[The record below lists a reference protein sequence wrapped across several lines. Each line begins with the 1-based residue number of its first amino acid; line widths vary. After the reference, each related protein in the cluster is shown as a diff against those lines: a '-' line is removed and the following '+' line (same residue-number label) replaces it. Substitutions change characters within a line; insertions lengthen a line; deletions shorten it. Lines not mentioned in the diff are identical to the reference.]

1 MATTGPTTAQLKA
14 NVMFKRGTQSSFN
27 NLSTYQDGCF
37 YLTTDSH
44 RLYIGTGNNKA
55 DLVSQSVIT
64 YPNWASIEALS
75 NSSSSSYAPGLCS
88 EGQFYYAKAEN
99 ILCTYSNG
107 KWIQINPDHNDDH
120 DTYVKSVSVAKSNTN
135 TVNGKQLVYDVKI
148 TQAQKDLKGNT
159 ERALPEVSGQ
169 LTISAA
175 DLDQIATHTNVG
187 MQAEKSDSKVYLKNS
202 GTGANTAAKVELAGG
217 GSVSVSTDSSNKI
230 TISGVDTTYSLNTT
244 TNTTGAKVNLQNQNG
259 LPAGSFAVEVDGNAL
274 TVNSNTPGKDGFI
287 KLAHAKPLTSNASYT
302 PADAKID
309 ASGNVKLLMPTVSV
323 NEYGHVTAVGI
334 QDVTLPRDKNI
345 KVSSVSAD
353 NSGKITIKIKDEN
366 TGIEKDPAVS
376 GQDLYHVI
384 TVDGTK
390 KTVYNQGD
398 LGAFYSSAE
407 VDTLITN
414 AKSEMN
420 AMTYCGTT
428 TNSKF
433 VQIKGPQKGDTYKAA
448 ESFTIGSG
456 SNVVNVN
463 TGDLIIYNGA
473 DVAAGTAGDT
483 AKWEV
488 VPSGDDIDTTYKMQL
503 DGTTIQLKNEVNNNI
518 AGQVEVKGANGIS
531 VTNSGGLRLSIG
543 HANTITAGSAS
554 GTGLDSNRRFTIP
567 TINYDK
573 HGHITGLGPETTIE
587 LPAGK
592 DTTYTFGSN
601 AANKEVS
608 LKNSNGVAT
617 GSLRFTSTDNSFAVS
632 MTNEH
637 TDQPV
642 VDLKLAKLDRHDSD
656 STTNVSYSPLTGGN
670 AQTFTVAKANVDAY
684 GRVTGFVNQTITLNT
699 DLLTYNVSTNVD
711 NNENTLSVESSLTR
725 KNTTA
730 QSKYVKVKS
739 DSLTFSNAENAED
752 TVSVDLVW
760 GTF

>member
-1 MATTGPTTAQLKA
+1 MATTGPTTSASLKA

-64 YPNWASIEALS
+64 YDNWAAIEALS
-75 NSSSSSYAPGLCS
+75 NSAPGLCS

-120 DTYVKSVSVAKSNTN
+120 DTYVKSVSVAKNTAD
-135 TVNGKQLVYDVKI
+135 TVKGKKLVYDVKI

-159 ERALPEVSGQ
+159 ETEGDPAEVSGQ

-187 MQAEKSDSKVYLKNS
+187 MEAENSGSKVYLKNS
-202 GTGANTAAKVELAGG
+202 GTGANTAAKVELAGR

-259 LPAGSFAVEVDGNAL
+259 LPAGSFAVEVDGKAL
-274 TVNSNTPGKDGFI
+274 TVESNTPGENGFI

-302 PADAKID
+302 PHDATKD
-309 ASGNVKLLMPTVSV
+309 ASGNVTLLMPTVSV
-323 NEYGHVTAVGI
+323 NEYGHVTAVGT
-334 QDVTLPRDKNI
+334 QNVTLPKDKDT
-345 KVSSVSAD
+345 KVSAVTAD
-353 NSGKITIKIKDEN
+353 SNGKIIVTMITNEE
-366 TGIEKDPAVS
+366 TGTEKVVDSKEQV
-376 GQDLYHVI
+376 LYHEI
-384 TVDGTK
+384 TVDDTK
-390 KTVYNQGD
+390 KKVYNQGD
-398 LGAFYSSAE
+398 LGTFYSSNK
-407 VDTLITN
+407 VRDLITA

-433 VQIKGPQKGDTYKAA
+433 GQIKGPQKGDTYKAA

-456 SNVVNVN
+456 SSVVNVN

-473 DVAAGTAGDT
+473 DVAAGTAGDIT
-483 AKWEV
+483 KWEV

-503 DGTTIQLKNEVNNNI
+503 DDTTIQLKNEVNNNI
-518 AGQVEVKGANGIS
+518 AGQVAVKGTNGIS
-531 VTNSGGLRLSIG
+531 VTNSGGLSIG
-543 HANTITAGSAS
+543 HANTITAGSVAGEKS
-554 GTGLDSNRRFTIP
+554 EDNRSFSIP
-567 TINYDK
+567 TIQYDGY
-573 HGHITGLGPETTIE
+573 GHITKAGTTTIE
-587 LPAGK
+587 FPVDK
-592 DTTYTFGSN
+592 DTTYTFGSD
-601 AANKEVS
+601 AENKKVS
-608 LKNSNGVAT
+608 LKNSNGNVT
-617 GSLRFTSTDNSFAVS
+617 GSLQFKSSDNSFAVS
-632 MTNEH
+632 MTNAH

-642 VDLKLAKLDRHDSD
+642 VDLKLATVRQNDS
-656 STTNVSYSPLTGGN
+656 SATNVSYSPLSGGN
-670 AQTFTVAKANVDAY
+670 SQVFTVAKANVDAY

-699 DLLTYNVSTNVD
+699 DQLTYDVSTNVD
-711 NNENTLSVESSLTR
+711 NNTLSVESSLTR
-725 KNTTA
+725 NNTIA
-730 QSKYVKVKS
+730 QSKFVKVKS
-739 DSLTFSNAENAED
+739 DSLTFSNAEDAED

>member
-1 MATTGPTTAQLKA
+1 MATTGPTTASLKA

-55 DLVSQSVIT
+55 NLVSQSVIT
-64 YPNWASIEALS
+64 YDNWAAIEALS
-75 NSSSSSYAPGLCS
+75 NKSSSSYAPGLCS

-120 DTYVKSVSVAKSNTN
+120 DTYVKSVRVTKNAAN

-159 ERALPEVSGQ
+159 EGDPKEVSGQ

-187 MQAEKSDSKVYLKNS
+187 MEAEKSSTSQVYLKNS
-202 GTGANTAAKVELAGG
+202 GTGADAAKKVELAGG

-230 TISGVDTTYSLNTT
+230 TLSGVDTTYSLNTT
-244 TNTTGAKVNLQNQNG
+244 TNTTVAKVSLQNQNG
-259 LPAGSFAVEVDGNAL
+259 LPAGSFAVEVDGKAL
-274 TVNSNTPGKDGFI
+274 TVESNTPGEDGYI

-309 ASGNVKLLMPTVSV
+309 NQGNVKLSMPTVSV

-456 SNVVNVN
+456 SSVVNVN
-463 TGDLIIYNGA
+463 TGDLIIYNGD
-473 DVAAGTAGDT
+473 DVAAGTAGNT
-483 AKWEV
+483 AEWEV
-488 VPSGDDIDTTYKMQL
+488 VPSGDDIDTTYNMSL
-503 DGTTIQLKNEVNNNI
+503 DGTTIKLNNLVTSNT
-518 AGQVEVKGANGIS
+518 AGTVAVKGADGIS
-531 VTNSGGLRLSIG
+531 VKNDGGLSIG
-543 HANTITAGSAS
+543 HTNTVTAGSAS
-554 GTGLDSNRRFTIP
+554 GTQSGRQFTIP

-573 HGHITGLGPETTIE
+573 YGHITGQGPATTIE
-587 LPAGK
+587 FPADK
-592 DTTYTFGSN
+592 DTTYTFSSD
-601 AANKEVS
+601 AANKKVS
-608 LKNSNGVAT
+608 LKNSSEVVT
-617 GSLRFTSTDNSFAVS
+617 GSLQFTTSDNSFVVS
-632 MTNEH
+632 MSNT
-637 TDQPV
+637 TAAQPV
-642 VDLKLAKLDRHDSD
+642 VDLKLATVTQSNSA
-656 STTNVSYSPLTGGN
+656 STSNVSYSPLTGGN
-670 AQTFTVAKANVDAY
+670 AQAFTVAKAKVDAY
-684 GRVTGFVNQTITLNT
+684 GRVTGFENQTITLNT
-699 DLLTYNVSTNVD
+699 DQLTYDVSTNVSG
-711 NNENTLSVESSLTR
+711 NILSVNSSLTN
-725 KNTTA
+725 KAGTA
-730 QSKYVKVKS
+730 QSKTVKVKS
-739 DSLTFSNAENAED
+739 DSLAFSKAED

>member
-1 MATTGPTTAQLKA
+1 MA
-14 NVMFKRGTQSSFN
+14 NVMFKRGTQSGFN

-44 RLYIGTGNNKA
+44 RLYIGTGSNKA

-64 YPNWASIEALS
+64 YPNWAAIEALS
-75 NSSSSSYAPGLCS
+75 NKSSSSYAPGLCS

-120 DTYVKSVSVAKSNTN
+120 DTYVKSVRVAKNTAD
-135 TVNGKQLVYDVKI
+135 TVKGKKLVYDVKI

-159 ERALPEVSGQ
+159 ETEGDPAEVSGQ

-175 DLDQIATHTNVG
+175 DLDQIATYTNVG
-187 MQAEKSDSKVYLKNS
+187 MEAENSGSKVYLKNS
-202 GTGANTAAKVELAGG
+202 GTGADAAKKVELAGG

-230 TISGVDTTYSLNTT
+230 TISGIDTTYSLNTT

-259 LPAGSFAVEVDGNAL
+259 LPAGSFAVEVDGKAL
-274 TVNSNTPGKDGFI
+274 TVESNTPSKDGFI
-287 KLAHAKPLTSNASYT
+287 KLAHAKSLTSDASYT
-302 PADAKID
+302 PTDATKG
-309 ASGNVKLLMPTVSV
+309 AYGNVTLSMPTVSI
-323 NEYGHVTAVGI
+323 NEYGHVTAVGVQNI
-334 QDVTLPRDKNI
+334 ALPRDKDT
-345 KVSSVSAD
+345 KVSAVSAD
-353 NSGKITIKIKDEN
+353 NSGKITVKIKDDH
-366 TGIEKDPAVS
+366 TPIEKSVVS

-384 TVDGTK
+384 TVDGTE

-448 ESFTIGSG
+448 ESFIIGSG
-456 SNVVNVN
+456 NNAVNVN
-463 TGDLIIYNGA
+463 TGDLIICNGA
-473 DVAAGTAGDT
+473 DVAAGNSGDT
-483 AKWEV
+483 SKWEV
-488 VPSGDDIDTTYKMQL
+488 IPSGDDIDTTYEMLL
-503 DGTTIQLKNEVNNNI
+503 DETTIKLKNEVNNNI
-518 AGQVEVKGANGIS
+518 AGQVAVKGTNGIS
-531 VTNSGGLRLSIG
+531 VTNSGGLSIG

-573 HGHITGLGPETTIE
+573 HGHITGLGPATTIE
-587 LPAGK
+587 LPADK
-592 DTTYTFGSN
+592 DTTYTFSSD
-601 AANKEVS
+601 AANNKVS
-608 LKNSNGVAT
+608 LKSSNGTET
-617 GSLRFTSTDNSFAVS
+617 GSLKFESSDNSFVVS
-632 MTNEH
+632 MSNT
-637 TDQPV
+637 TAAQPV

-656 STTNVSYSPLTGGN
+656 STTNVSYSPLSNGD
-670 AQTFTVAKANVDAY
+670 AQKFTVAKANVDAY

-699 DLLTYNVSTNVD
+699 DLLTYNVLTNVA
-711 NNENTLSVESSLTR
+711 NNTLSVESSLTR

-730 QSKYVKVKS
+730 QSKFVKVKS
-739 DSLTFSNAENAED
+739 DSLAFSKTENED
-752 TVSVDLVW
+752 VVSVDLVW

>member
-1 MATTGPTTAQLKA
+1 MA

-64 YPNWASIEALS
+64 YDNWAAIEALS
-75 NSSSSSYAPGLCS
+75 NSAPGLCS

-120 DTYVKSVSVAKSNTN
+120 DTYVKSVSVAKNTAD
-135 TVNGKQLVYDVKI
+135 TVNGKKLVYDVKI
-148 TQAQKDLKGNT
+148 TQAQKDLKRNSEGAPT
-159 ERALPEVSGQ
+159 EVSGK

-187 MQAEKSDSKVYLKNS
+187 MEAEKNDSKVYLKNS
-202 GTGANTAAKVELAGG
+202 GTGANTAKKVELVGG

-244 TNTTGAKVNLQNQNG
+244 TNTTGAKANLQNKDG
-259 LPAGSFAVEVDGNAL
+259 ATKGSFAVEVDDIAL
-274 TVNSNTPGKDGFI
+274 KVESKTAGENGSI
-287 KLAHAKPLTSNASYT
+287 KLAHAKSLPSAASYT
-302 PADAKID
+302 PKDATTD
-309 ASGNVKLLMPTVSV
+309 ASGNVTLSMPTVSV
-323 NEYGHVTAVGI
+323 NEYGHVTAVGT
-334 QDVTLPRDKNI
+334 QNVALPRDKDT
-345 KVSSVSAD
+345 KVTSVSAD
-353 NSGKITIKIKDEN
+353 NSGKITVKIKDEH
-366 TGIEKDPAVS
+366 TTAETSVVSKEAV
-376 GQDLYHVI
+376 LYNKI
-384 TVDGTK
+384 TVNGAE
-390 KTVYNQGD
+390 KTVYNQGN
-398 LGAFYSSAE
+398 LGAFYSSDK
-407 VDTLITN
+407 VDTLIRA
-414 AKSEMN
+414 AKAEMN
-420 AMTYCGTT
+420 AMTYCGAITK
-428 TNSKF
+428 NKF
-433 VQIKGPQKGDTYKAA
+433 GEIKGPQKGDTYKAA

-456 SNVVNVN
+456 SSAVNVD

-483 AKWEV
+483 TKWEV
-488 VPSGDDIDTTYKMQL
+488 VPSGDDIDTTYNMSL
-503 DGTTIQLKNEVNNNI
+503 DGTTIKLNNLVTSNT
-518 AGQVEVKGANGIS
+518 AGTIEVKGTNGIS
-531 VTNSGGLRLSIG
+531 VTNSDGLSIG
-543 HANTITAGSAS
+543 HANTITAGAAK

-573 HGHITGLGPETTIE
+573 HGHITELGPATTIE
-587 LPAGK
+587 LPADK

-617 GSLRFTSTDNSFAVS
+617 GSLRFKSSDNSFDVS
-632 MTNEH
+632 MSNT
-637 TDQPV
+637 TAAQPV
-642 VDLKLAKLDRHDSD
+642 VDLKLATLDRHDS
-656 STTNVSYSPLTGGN
+656 SATNVYYSPLSGGN
-670 AQTFTVAKANVDAY
+670 SQEFTVAKANVDAY

-699 DLLTYNVSTNVD
+699 DQLTYGVSTKVD
-711 NNENTLSVESSLTR
+711 NNILSVESSLTR
-725 KNTTA
+725 NNTIT
-730 QSKYVKVKS
+730 QSKSVKVKS
-739 DSLTFSNAENAED
+739 DSLTFSKKAEGAED

>member
-1 MATTGPTTAQLKA
+1 MA
-14 NVMFKRGTQSSFN
+14 NVMFKRGTQSGFN

-64 YPNWASIEALS
+64 YDNWAAIEALS
-75 NSSSSSYAPGLCS
+75 NKSSSSYAPGLCS

-120 DTYVKSVSVAKSNTN
+120 DTYVKKVSVAKNAAE

-159 ERALPEVSGQ
+159 EHALDEVSGK

-175 DLDQIATHTNVG
+175 DLNQIATHTNVG
-187 MQAEKSDSKVYLKNS
+187 MEAEKSDSKVYLKNS
-202 GTGANTAAKVELAGG
+202 GTGADAAKKVELAGG

-244 TNTTGAKVNLQNQNG
+244 TNTTGAKVDLQNQNR
-259 LPAGSFAVEVDGNAL
+259 LPAGSFAVEVDGKAL
-274 TVNSNTPGKDGFI
+274 TVESNTPGENGFI
-287 KLAHAKPLTSNASYT
+287 KLAHAKPLTSEASYT
-302 PADAKID
+302 PQNAAKD
-309 ASGNVKLLMPTVSV
+309 TYGNVTLSMPTVSV
-323 NEYGHVTAVGI
+323 NEYGHVTAVGTKDI
-334 QDVTLPRDKNI
+334 TLPRDKDT
-345 KVSSVSAD
+345 KVSEVSAD
-353 NSGKITIKIKDEN
+353 NSGKITIKLKDKN
-366 TGIEKDPAVS
+366 TNTEEDPVISKAV
-376 GQDLYHVI
+376 LYHKI

-398 LGAFYSSAE
+398 LGAFYSSDE
-407 VDTLITN
+407 VDTLIRA

-448 ESFTIGSG
+448 EKFAIGSG
-456 SNVVNVN
+456 SSVVNVN

-473 DVAAGTAGDT
+473 DVAAGTAGDIT
-483 AKWEV
+483 KWEV
-488 VPSGDDIDTTYKMQL
+488 IPSGDDIDTTYKMQL
-503 DGTTIQLKNEVNNNI
+503 DETTIQLKNLVNNNI
-518 AGQVEVKGANGIS
+518 SGQVAVKGTNGIS
-531 VTNSGGLRLSIG
+531 VTNSGGLNIG
-543 HANTITAGSAS
+543 HTNTIIAGSVAGKKS
-554 GTGLDSNRRFTIP
+554 EDNRSFSIP
-567 TINYDK
+567 TIQYDGY
-573 HGHITGLGPETTIE
+573 GHITKTGTTTIDF
-587 LPAGK
+587 PVDK

-642 VDLKLAKLDRHDSD
+642 VDLKLATLDRHDSD
-656 STTNVSYSPLTGGN
+656 GTNISYSPLSGGVE
-670 AQTFTVAKANVDAY
+670 QKFTVAKANVDAY

-699 DLLTYNVSTNVD
+699 DLLTYDVSTKVAN
-711 NNENTLSVESSLTR
+711 NTLSVNSSLTR
-725 KNTTA
+725 NNTIT
-730 QSKYVKVKS
+730 QSKFVKVKS
-739 DSLTFSNAENAED
+739 DSLTFSKKAEDAED